1 MKYVWVLLVIG
12 LSAGLTAL
20 GQKPPEYYLT
30 GNFKEAPGIVATD
43 KGDQQTNFFG
53 SIGFRVVPTEKGLLI
68 YLFNFNLI
76 SRGVPTQKGDTGLLS
91 LRLLEALEKPMT
103 YDPRSGRASGE
114 FQMVLHYELIDRA
127 KGFRSVETKGE
138 TDLFASFTE
147 EMKGKMI
154 ARFPE
159 GLKVA
164 ETGSIHVSLDLT
176 LELSSPVLGSVRK
189 ISLVTRISVD
199 WSVVVLLKRA
209 QFLKIQPVFIGTGP
223 TDPGRTG
230 AAWATLMARAH
241 ELWNRCGS
249 VRCVKFVVNNPIYLN
264 KPAYKVL
271 DSEAEARNLLAEVN
285 VDDAVEVFV
294 VDRMTFVCSCG
305 GGICYSPGTAAAKIV
320 TCDQQLN
327 VPAPCPCPG
336 FCPATCPPCPPCQT
350 GRVNLY
356 HLAHELGHALNL
368 AHPPGPFG
376 GLAASTTGSNMEPS
390 GFCCDNPNKQSAKNC
405 RNASS
410 PLLYWGWAVCR
421 GSPDIMD

>member
-154 ARFPE
+154 ARFPDRPMQVLQAYYVSDE
-159 GLKVA
+159 MIRALVQQLAGGSSGEWRLDDLEADLVEYAVQELGGNFIVNRLYEAFKGEISKRRLEEMARTWERRGWLTPPRDAVSPRRVTPTLLRLAGLA
-164 ETGSIHVSLDLT
+164 
-176 LELSSPVLGSVRK
+176 
-189 ISLVTRISVD
+189 
-199 WSVVVLLKRA
+199 
-209 QFLKIQPVFIGTGP
+209 
-223 TDPGRTG
+223 PGRENDDTMTG
-230 AAWATLMARAH
+230 VTGGDRAAW
-241 ELWNRCGS
+241 
-249 VRCVKFVVNNPIYLN
+249 
-264 KPAYKVL
+264 
-271 DSEAEARNLLAEVN
+271 
-285 VDDAVEVFV
+285 
-294 VDRMTFVCSCG
+294 
-305 GGICYSPGTAAAKIV
+305 
-320 TCDQQLN
+320 
-327 VPAPCPCPG
+327 
-336 FCPATCPPCPPCQT
+336 
-350 GRVNLY
+350 
-356 HLAHELGHALNL
+356 
-368 AHPPGPFG
+368 
-376 GLAASTTGSNMEPS
+376 
-390 GFCCDNPNKQSAKNC
+390 
-405 RNASS
+405 
-410 PLLYWGWAVCR
+410 
-421 GSPDIMD
+421 